1 MTPTTRRLLPALA
14 LTALLL
20 AGCGDDD
27 AGGGVSASDVWARS
41 TAPDASTAAFYLE
54 IRNDADAA
62 DALTGAATDVCDM
75 VEIHT
80 MTMVDNVMSM
90 MPADAEELTIE
101 AGESL
106 ILEPGGLHVMC
117 MGLREPLAVD
127 DQVDLELSF
136 GSGATL
142 DVTAD
147 IREP

>member
-1 MTPTTRRLLPALA
+1 MTPTSRRLLPALA

-27 AGGGVSASDVWARS
+27 ADGGVSASDAWARS
-41 TAPDASTAAFYLE
+41 TAPDAATAAFYLE
-54 IRNDADAA
+54 IRNEADAP
-62 DALTGAATDVCDM
+62 DVLTGAATDVCDM

-80 MTMVDNVMSM
+80 MTMVDDVMSM
-90 MPADAEELTIE
+90 MPADAEELTVD

-117 MGLREPLAVD
+117 MGLREPLVVD
-127 DQVDLELSF
+127 DQVDLEIRF
-136 GSGATL
+136 ESGAT
-142 DVTAD
+142 VAVSAD